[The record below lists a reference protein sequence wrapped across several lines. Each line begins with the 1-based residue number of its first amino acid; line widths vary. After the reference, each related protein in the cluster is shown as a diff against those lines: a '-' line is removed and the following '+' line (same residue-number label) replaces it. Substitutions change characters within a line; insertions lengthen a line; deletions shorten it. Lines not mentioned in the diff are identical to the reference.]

1 MTVTTPTISDAEV
14 DAQFAEIVD
23 YGLARTLAERPLQ
36 PTLRE
41 AATHLILPDGVAR
54 TLWPRIHYRLTVMG
68 VQLDRWQEGFC
79 KAALGI
85 GADNM
90 WACGVDGV
98 CASIPR
104 QVGKTFLISCLLIA
118 LAIEFPGFKA
128 VWTSHHGRTTTNTFR
143 AVQAIVRRPEVKP
156 FLKPGGRTNG
166 IRTGNNEEEIEF
178 GNGSIIMF
186 GARERGF
193 GRGMDAV
200 DAMVFDEAQILG
212 IKALEDMVPAAN
224 QAKNPHGGLLFF
236 IGTPPRPVDDG
247 AAFTAKR
254 AAALSGDA
262 REGMWVEI
270 CGDEDLDDPYSPK
283 QYRLANPSY
292 PRRTTPTAMKRMR
305 KNLPD
310 VGAWMREAL
319 GIWPKDVIE
328 RVLPDWEDQVG
339 VGPGKDA
346 RPDGFG
352 VDMSR
357 NGHLSVS
364 AAWNLP
370 DGGLFVAEVLATRSM
385 EKAAAFID
393 DKAGARD
400 PILIDEH
407 SPARA
412 LMPLLR
418 KRRLRGAKTARIGDM
433 IAACALTEAGIAE
446 HTLTHAGQDVLDQ
459 ARRGATKRYIK
470 TSAGGWVWEAL
481 DDDVPLRALNA
492 VSLAVLGASQTMT
505 TTSSG
510 REAIAM

>member
-1 MTVTTPTISDAEV
+1 MTVTTPTISEALADV
-14 DAQFAEIVD
+14 VD
-23 YGLARTLAERPLQ
+23 YGLAGTLDERPLH

-41 AATHLILPDGVAR
+41 AATHLILPDGVER
-54 TLWPRIHYRLTVMG
+54 TLWPRIQYRLGVMG
-68 VQLDRWQEGFC
+68 VQLDRWQEGLT
-79 KAALGI
+79 KAALGLR
-85 GADNM
+85 ADGE
-90 WACGVDGV
+90 WACGTDGV
-98 CASIPR
+98 SASIPR
-104 QVGKTFLISCLLIA
+104 QCGKTFWVSHVLIA
-118 LAIEFPGFKA
+118 LAIEFPGLRA
-128 VWTSHHGRTTTNTFR
+128 VWTSHHSRTTTNTFR
-143 AVQAIVRRPEVKP
+143 TVQGVVKRPEIRP
-156 FLKPGGRTNG
+156 FLRKDRSNG
-166 IRTGNNEEEIEF
+166 IRSTNGEQEIHF
-178 GNGSIIMF
+178 ANGSVIMF
-186 GARERGF
+186 GAREHGF
-193 GRGMDAV
+193 GRGMDAI
-200 DAMVFDEAQILG
+200 DIEVFDEAQILG
-212 IKALEDMVPAAN
+212 LKALEDMVPAAN
-224 QAKNPHGGLLFF
+224 AARNPHGGLFFF
-236 IGTPPRPVDDG
+236 IGTPPRPIDDG

-254 AAALSGDA
+254 TAALAGES

-270 CGDEDLDDPYSPK
+270 SGDEDLDPYEPR
-283 QYRLANPSY
+283 QYRRANPSY
-292 PRRTTPTAMKRMR
+292 PKRTTPSAMKRMR

-310 VGAWMREAL
+310 RGAWMREAL

-328 RVLPDWEDQVG
+328 RVLPDWDGCVG

-393 DKAGARD
+393 DKTGARD